1 MSETSRE
8 ASVSYRR
15 DWREQER
22 VHALYLE
29 RRELELEAAY
39 RRRDAK
45 RREDYYTSYLLPSA
59 RVVAE
64 LIARDRPH
72 RFDAWLLD
80 MVQAFGMEQEPVPEE
95 SIVRR
100 DTELRWLSRKLQ
112 TFDLFMRDLCEYPE
126 LRERFGFEST
136 PDWWKQSEGE
146 CAARREAKK

>member
-1 MSETSRE
+1 MSD
-8 ASVSYRR
+8 SYRR
-15 DWREQER
+15 ELYEQER

-64 LIARDRPH
+64 IIARDRAI
-72 RFDAWLLD
+72 RVDAWLLD

-100 DTELRWLSRKLQ
+100 DTELRWLRKRE

-136 PDWWKQSEGE
+136 PDWWEQSEGE
-146 CAARREAKK
+146 CAARREVKK